1 MPNRCGYVAVIGRPN
16 VGKSTLINQIVG
28 EKVSI
33 VTAKPQTT
41 RHQILAIHTNSKG
54 QILFIDT
61 PGMHVGHKK
70 ALNKYMNRA
79 AASAVLDVD
88 LILFMVESLVWTKD
102 DEQALN
108 ALQNNKTPVIL
119 VVNKS
124 DLVKNKEKLLPFVH
138 NIFQEYDFSD
148 IYYTSA
154 TKSKG
159 IADLEEEIF
168 KLLPES
174 ENYYQEDQLTD
185 KSTKY
190 LISELIR
197 EQLMLRLHQEIP
209 YSLTVEVE
217 SYKDKGPIVHIHA
230 LIWTEREMQKNMII
244 GKHGETLKKVGS
256 LARREIEALIG
267 KKVHLKLWARVK
279 SAWANNE
286 TLLQQLGYKDDDF

>member
-1 MPNRCGYVAVIGRPN
+1 MNKCGYVAVIGRPN
-16 VGKSTLINQIVG
+16 VGKSTLINRIVG

-41 RHQILAIHTNSKG
+41 RHQILAIHTASKG

-61 PGMHVGHKK
+61 PGMHVGQKK

-88 LILFMVESLVWTKD
+88 LILFLVESMVWTKD
-102 DEQALN
+102 DEQALK
-108 ALQNNKTPVIL
+108 ALQYTKTPVIL

-124 DLVKNKEKLLPFVH
+124 DLIKNKEKLLPFVH
-138 NIFQEYDFSD
+138 NLFQQYDFKEV
-148 IYYTSA
+148 YYTSA
-154 TKSKG
+154 SKG
-159 IADLEEEIF
+159 KGVGDLEEKIYQ
-168 KLLPES
+168 LLPES
-174 ENYYQEDQLTD
+174 ENFYQEDQLTD

-209 YSLTVEVE
+209 YSITVEVE
-217 SYKDKGPIVHIHA
+217 SYKDKGTIIHIHA
-230 LIWTEREMQKNMII
+230 LIWAEREIQKNMII
-244 GKHGETLKKVGS
+244 GKQGETLKKVGS
-256 LARREIEALIG
+256 LARREIESLVG

-286 TLLQQLGYKDDDF
+286 RLLKQLGYKSDEF

>member
-1 MPNRCGYVAVIGRPN
+1 MNKCGYVAVIGRPN
-16 VGKSTLINQIVG
+16 VGKSTLINRIVG

-41 RHQILAIHTNSKG
+41 RHQILAIHTASQG

-61 PGMHVGHKK
+61 PGMHVGQKK

-88 LILFMVESLVWTKD
+88 LILFLVESMVWTKD
-102 DEQALN
+102 DEQALK
-108 ALQNNKTPVIL
+108 ALQYTKTPVIL

-124 DLVKNKEKLLPFVH
+124 DLIKNKEKLLPFVH
-138 NIFQEYDFSD
+138 KLFQQYDFQEV
-148 IYYTSA
+148 YYTSA
-154 TKSKG
+154 SKG
-159 IADLEEEIF
+159 KGVGDLEDKIYQ
-168 KLLPES
+168 LLPES

-209 YSLTVEVE
+209 YSITVEVE
-217 SYKDKGPIVHIHA
+217 SYKDKGAIVHIHA
-230 LIWTEREMQKNMII
+230 LIWAEREIQKNMII
-244 GKHGETLKKVGS
+244 GKQGETLKKVGS
-256 LARREIEALIG
+256 LARREIESLIG

-286 TLLQQLGYKDDDF
+286 RLLEQLGYKSDEF

>member
-1 MPNRCGYVAVIGRPN
+1 MNKCGYVAVIGRPN
-16 VGKSTLINQIVG
+16 VGKSTLINRIVG

-41 RHQILAIHTNSKG
+41 RHQILAIHTASKG

-61 PGMHVGHKK
+61 PGMHVGQKK

-88 LILFMVESLVWTKD
+88 LILFLVESMVWTKD
-102 DEQALN
+102 DEQALK
-108 ALQNNKTPVIL
+108 ALQHTKTPVIL

-124 DLVKNKEKLLPFVH
+124 DLIKNKEKLLPFVH
-138 NIFQEYDFSD
+138 NLFQQYNFQEV
-148 IYYTSA
+148 YYTSA
-154 TKSKG
+154 SKG
-159 IADLEEEIF
+159 KGVSDLED
-168 KLLPES
+168 KVYQLLPES
-174 ENYYQEDQLTD
+174 ENYYEEDQLTD

-209 YSLTVEVE
+209 YSVTVEVE
-217 SYKDKGPIVHIHA
+217 SYKDKGTIVHIHA
-230 LIWTEREMQKNMII
+230 LIWAEREIQKNMII
-244 GKHGETLKKVGS
+244 GKQGETLKKVGS
-256 LARREIEALIG
+256 LARREIELLIG

-279 SAWANNE
+279 SSWANNE
-286 TLLQQLGYKDDDF
+286 RLLEQLGYKHDEF